1 MTECGMHHRRCL
13 PALALVV
20 LPALVLLPAC
30 TSLSTAPPPAPRV
43 PAPHVPLAQ
52 PLPQVPL
59 QDHADLAYRE
69 AAAAGIAVWVVDTSA
84 STIKVIVRRAGLL
97 ARLGHDHVV
106 ASRQV
111 RGYVAP
117 DAGHADLE
125 FRLDEMTVDEAA
137 LRREALLDTQPSE
150 EDIAGTRT
158 NMLTRVLDAERY
170 PVVRLRAESLQGH
183 PDRLHLTVTLHGVTR
198 SYTLPARLER
208 LPGRVRASGEME
220 LRQSDF
226 GIKPLAVLGGAL
238 RVEDVLLV
246 RFDLLAQSPP

>member
-1 MTECGMHHRRCL
+1 
-13 PALALVV
+13 
-20 LPALVLLPAC
+20 
-30 TSLSTAPPPAPRV
+30 
-43 PAPHVPLAQ
+43 VPL
-52 PLPQVPL
+52 
-59 QDHADLAYRE
+59 HENADLAYRR
-69 AAAAGIAVWVVDTSA
+69 AAAAGVAVWVVDSSA

-106 ASRQV
+106 ASRQI

-125 FRLDEMTVDEAA
+125 FRLDDMTVDEEA

-150 EDIAGTRT
+150 EDIAGTRS

-170 PVVRLRAESLQGH
+170 PVVRLRAETVEGQPDQLQ
-183 PDRLHLTVTLHGVTR
+183 LAVTLHGITR
-198 SYTLPARLER
+198 GYTLPARLER
-208 LPGRVRASGEME
+208 LPGRIRASGEME

-238 RVEDVLLV
+238 RVEDVLQV
-246 RFDLLAQSPP
+246 RYDLFAQAPR